1 MKDAREKLM
10 SHILMVVAPLL
21 VLLMITVAW
30 FISSRTINLSEM
42 SFAAQDSGPGAV
54 VYPVKTLGQRN
65 YDKTATP
72 PKLSYDS
79 IVWGEKLAPEDSD
92 ITIEN
97 MLPGQCEYYLLVS
110 DKKFTP
116 RLLNVKLIDANDT
129 PLADDTTPTDLLPQ
143 CLGLYL
149 IPLIKAE
156 DKVDL
161 TATPPTSAN
170 VSISLARD
178 GEKLSAAL
186 FQKGAAA
193 AAFPKITALS
203 DMYILAVYCDPIY
216 GQNGPDAKGTHEG
229 TLPGTISFS
238 LAFDKAEEP

>member
-30 FISSRTINLSEM
+30 FVNSRTIGLSEM

-54 VYPVKTLGQRN
+54 LYPAEKLEGRDYKKDVATLT
-65 YDKTATP
+65 YSK
-72 PKLSYDS
+72 
-79 IVWGEKLAPEDSD
+79 IIWGEKLAPEDSD
-92 ITIEN
+92 ITVEN
-97 MLPGQCEYYLLVS
+97 MLPGQCAYYLLVS

-116 RLLNVKLIDANDT
+116 RLMNIKLTDAGGNE
-129 PLADDTTPTDLLPQ
+129 LADNAVPADLLPQ

-149 IPLIKAE
+149 IPLIDE
-156 DKVDL
+156 SDKVDL
-161 TATPPTSAN
+161 TAEKPSSAN
-170 VSISLARD
+170 VTIALTRD
-178 GEKLSAAL
+178 GDTLSAAL

-193 AAFPKITALS
+193 TAFPEITTLS
-203 DMYILAVYCDPIY
+203 DMYILAVFCDGVY
-216 GQNGPDAKGTHEG
+216 GQNGPAAKDTHVG
-229 TLPGTISFS
+229 VLPGAISFS

>member
-10 SHILMVVAPLL
+10 SHILMVLAPLL

-30 FISSRTINLSEM
+30 FISSQTINLSEM

-54 VYPVKTLGQRN
+54 LYPAEKLEGRDYKKDAATLTHS
-65 YDKTATP
+65 KV
-72 PKLSYDS
+72 
-79 IVWGEKLAPEDSD
+79 IWGEKLAPEDSD

-116 RLLNVKLIDANDT
+116 RLLNIRLTDAGGNE
-129 PLADDTTPTDLLPQ
+129 LADDAIPTDLLPQ

-149 IPLIKAE
+149 IPLIDE
-156 DKVDL
+156 NDKVDL
-161 TATPPTSAN
+161 TVEKPSSAN
-170 VSISLARD
+170 VTIALTREND
-178 GEKLSAAL
+178 KLSAAL

-193 AAFPKITALS
+193 AVFPKITSPS
-203 DMYILAVYCDPIY
+203 DMYILAVFCDGVY
-216 GQNGPDAKGTHEG
+216 GQNGPTSKDTHVG
-229 TLPGTISFS
+229 VLPGTISFS
-238 LAFDKAEEP
+238 LAFDKTEEP

>member
-54 VYPVKTLGQRN
+54 VYPVKTLGTRS
-65 YDKTATP
+65 YDKAVIP
-72 PKLSYDS
+72 PPVLSYDS

-116 RLLNVKLIDANDT
+116 RLSNIKITDATGNEI
-129 PLADDTTPTDLLPQ
+129 TTAAAKERLLMTQ
-143 CLGLYL
+143 CTGLYL
-149 IPLIKAE
+149 IPTEI
-156 DKVDL
+156 DVTVPDPTSTGVSIDL
-161 TATPPTSAN
+161 TRTDGKLNAAVFAKDQADIALPT
-170 VSISLARD
+170 ISKNHLR
-178 GEKLSAAL
+178 
-186 FQKGAAA
+186 
-193 AAFPKITALS
+193 TA
-203 DMYILAVYCDPIY
+203 YILAVFCDPIY
-216 GQNGPDAKGTHEG
+216 GQNGPDAKGTHVG